1 MEEGYSEAS
10 SVVTEKLQYQKEEKK
25 RSNLLETKIG
35 GRNEEEV
42 GEERKGTWGGGGLL

>member
-1 MEEGYSEAS
+1 MEEGYSEAL
-10 SVVTEKLQYQKEEKK
+10 SVVTEKLQYQRGEK